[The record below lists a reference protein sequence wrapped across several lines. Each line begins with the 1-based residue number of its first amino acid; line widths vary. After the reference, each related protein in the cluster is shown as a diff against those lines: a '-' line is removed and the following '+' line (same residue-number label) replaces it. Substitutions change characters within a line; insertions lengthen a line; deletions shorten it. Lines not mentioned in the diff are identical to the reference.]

1 MPQMYIKL
9 RNDIPVAYR
18 YGDEWVAAQLW
29 IDGGYP
35 TEEEAIAAWEKEN
48 KQRRSHHDSLCD
60 QTEEGEHD

>member
-9 RNDIPVAYR
+9 RNDIPIAYR
-18 YGDEWVAAQLW
+18 YGEEWVATQLM

-48 KQRRSHHDSLCD
+48 
-60 QTEEGEHD
+60 EHDQNRQEPYH